1 MRVFRLL
8 NPPSPYNDVLAS
20 MLSIC
25 EAHHSSRQYGD
36 YYSLRQGCCCS
47 SHTKAHTARP
57 VDVVLNL
64 LSPFIF
70 IFTLVERVLEKKKT
84 TENVTLSVIFGA
96 DE

>member
-1 MRVFRLL
+1 MEIITPCARV
-8 NPPSPYNDVLAS
+8 VVVV
-20 MLSIC
+20 
-25 EAHHSSRQYGD
+25 H
-36 YYSLRQGCCCS
+36 